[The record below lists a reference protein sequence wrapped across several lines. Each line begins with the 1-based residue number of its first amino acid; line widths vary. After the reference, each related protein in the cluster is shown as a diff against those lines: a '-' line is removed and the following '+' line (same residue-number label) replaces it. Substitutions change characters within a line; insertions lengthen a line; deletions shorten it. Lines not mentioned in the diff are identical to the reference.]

1 MRTTLAQYFTI
12 LYVEAEYLE
21 LSKVKKAELFDFM
34 KGTRNK
40 EEYRRASAIKQK
52 LEGLPYRTI
61 AKNLDVNYR
70 NAYRWI
76 KEYKEY
82 GLDGI
87 RSKRNNAG
95 RIPKISSDKNKQMI
109 KEIIS

>member
-52 LEGLPYRTI
+52 MEGLPYR
-61 AKNLDVNYR
+61 NYSQEPR
-70 NAYRWI
+70 C
-76 KEYKEY
+76 
-82 GLDGI
+82 
-87 RSKRNNAG
+87 
-95 RIPKISSDKNKQMI
+95 
-109 KEIIS
+109 

>member
-1 MRTTLAQYFTI
+1 
-12 LYVEAEYLE
+12 VKAEHLE
-21 LSKVKKAELFDFM
+21 LVKGEKAELFNFM
-34 KGTRNK
+34 KETTNK

-52 LEGLPYRTI
+52 IEGLPYRII
-61 AKNLDVNYR
+61 ARNLDVNYR
-70 NAYRWI
+70 NVYNWI

-95 RIPKISSDKNKQMI
+95 RIQDIF
-109 KEIIS
+109 

>member
-1 MRTTLAQYFTI
+1 MK
-12 LYVEAEYLE
+12 AEHLE

-52 LEGLPYRTI
+52 LKGLPYKTI

-70 NAYRWI
+70 NVYNWI

-82 GLDGI
+82 GPDGI

-95 RIPKISSDKNKQMI
+95 RIPKISSDKNKKMI
-109 KEIIS
+109 KEIISKSPRILDT